1 MRKPYFAHK
10 FSWNKAF
17 VGKSSVLVIST
28 FMIQY
33 QRFNKENSPAKSVCS
48 FQICFHDLFQLA
60 GGVVV
65 FLNVSKYWDNDSFYV
80 INFNIQLS
88 RNQPPLP
95 TTTCRRQQKQL
106 DSNFLPLQKNDQKTV
121 GINQIDCITR
131 VFWPKKLQFCCFRP
145 LLRKSVALQRKST
158 APYFQVKSCGF
169 PKCLDAKKH
178 LDINF

>member
-95 TTTCRRQQKQL
+95 TTTCRRQKTTWL
-106 DSNFLPLQKNDQKTV
+106 EFPSATKNDQKTV
-121 GINQIDCITR
+121 GINQIDHIT
-131 VFWPKKLQFCCFRP
+131 KL
-145 LLRKSVALQRKST
+145 L
-158 APYFQVKSCGF
+158 
-169 PKCLDAKKH
+169 AKKAAI
-178 LDINF
+178 LLLPPAASEVCCASEGINRTLFPSQILWFS